1 MNPILIPKAAQK
13 INLNWDF
20 LTRMNNALE
29 SNALLPKSANRP
41 EQEIRRPV
49 RELPAEIARKI
60 AAGEVIDRPAAIVRE
75 LLDNAVDAGAKN
87 ISVEIEGG
95 GIEKIRV
102 LDDGSGM
109 TKDDIEHCARPHA
122 TSKISQEIDL
132 LNISTLGFRGEALAS
147 IAAVSRL
154 SIMSARDGEAW
165 KLRAGLAQKNI
176 VEAAN
181 LHTGTIVV
189 SESLFEDVPARR
201 HFLKRPASEGAACRQ
216 TFIEK
221 ASPRTDIAFRYTQ
234 DGALKL
240 DLPLGQT
247 PQERFTQSIQAGI
260 EPRLLFEVSASDT
273 LEGKWKFSLV
283 IGEPSV
289 FRSDR
294 KYIYIYVNGRKIS
307 EYALLQA
314 IEYGAEGFFP
324 NGTHPCAVLF
334 LDIVPSL
341 VDFNIHPAK
350 KEARFKDISPIHHAL
365 SGAVRQFFHHSA
377 VKSVRDQKPREAFN
391 FIDAEGFLKNDNSR
405 RPAQNVYEHS
415 GRGASFFDAQSFA
428 GESAKKHHE
437 FIRDSFL
444 QKRDSAAAEPWRAAP
459 RGDFRYAGSAFG
471 VFIIIEKDDALYFI
485 DHHAAHEKILYD
497 QFIAARGQKQPLL
510 VPYVLET
517 ESADQDR
524 YLESI
529 KEAMS
534 DAGFDVEC
542 RAEGRWEIF
551 SVPVLWQGGEEDL
564 RQDILEKHLE
574 PDEVLSR
581 FAAACACR
589 KAIKEGDFIDSD
601 SACFIAR
608 EAFAM
613 ENPRCPHGRPL
624 WFELQKKS
632 LYGAVM
638 RT

>member
-1 MNPILIPKAAQK
+1 MISVPEFSAALQT
-13 INLNWDF
+13 NVEH
-20 LTRMNNALE
+20 TAAEAL
-29 SNALLPKSANRP
+29 
-41 EQEIRRPV
+41 RRPV
-49 RELPAEIARKI
+49 RELPSEIARKI

-75 LLDNAVDAGAKN
+75 LLDNAVDAGAAN

-109 TKDDIEHCARPHA
+109 TRDDLEHCARPHA
-122 TSKISQEIDL
+122 TSKISREIDL

-154 SIMSARDGEAW
+154 CITSARDGEAW
-165 KLRAGLAQKNI
+165 QLRAGLTQKNI
-176 VEAAN
+176 VEPAN
-181 LHTGTIVV
+181 LYRGTIVQ

-201 HFLKRPASEGAACRQ
+201 HFLKRPASEAVMCRQ

-221 ASPRTDIAFRYTQ
+221 AIPRTDIAFRYTQ

-240 DLPLGQT
+240 DLPAGQS
-247 PQERFTQSIQAGI
+247 PQERFTQALQAGI
-260 EPRLLFEVSASDT
+260 DPRLLFEVSAGDT
-273 LEGKWKFSLV
+273 RENKWKFSLI
-283 IGEPSV
+283 IGEPAV

-294 KYIYIYVNGRKIS
+294 KYIYIYTNGRKIN
-307 EYALLQA
+307 EYALIQA

-334 LDIVPSL
+334 LEIDPSL

-365 SGAVRQFFHHSA
+365 SGVVRQFFHHAA
-377 VKSVRDQKPREAFN
+377 VKSVRTSEPGKAFN
-391 FIDAEGFLKNDNSR
+391 FIDAAGFLRAEKPHS
-405 RPAQNVYEHS
+405 PAQTYQRYTTHDE
-415 GRGASFFDAQSFA
+415 RGAEMLLSQSPRGDAA
-428 GESAKKHHE
+428 AEMPRA

-444 QKRDSAAAEPWRAAP
+444 PPRDSETAEEQRH
-459 RGDFRYAGSAFG
+459 GDFKYAGSAFG
-471 VFIIIEKDDALYFI
+471 VFIIVEKEDALYFI
-485 DHHAAHEKILYD
+485 DQHAAHEKILYE
-497 QFIAARGQKQPLL
+497 QFIAARGQKQRLL
-510 VPYVLET
+510 VPYVIET
-517 ESADQDR
+517 ASADEDR

-529 KEAMS
+529 QDAM
-534 DAGFDVEC
+534 DGAGFE
-542 RAEGRWEIF
+542 AAYGGEGRWEIL

-564 RQDILEKHLE
+564 RADILEKHLE
-574 PDEVLSR
+574 PNEVLSR
-581 FAAACACR
+581 FAATCACR
-589 KAIKEGDFIDSD
+589 KAVKEGDFIDSD

-608 EAFAM
+608 EAFAL

-624 WFELQKKS
+624 WFALEKNS

>member
-1 MNPILIPKAAQK
+1 MTSVPEFSAASQ
-13 INLNWDF
+13 NSAQTTD
-20 LTRMNNALE
+20 RE
-29 SNALLPKSANRP
+29 LP
-41 EQEIRRPV
+41 RRPV
-49 RELPAEIARKI
+49 RELPPEIARKI

-102 LDDGSGM
+102 LDDGGGM
-109 TKDDIEHCARPHA
+109 TKDDLEHCARPHA
-122 TSKISQEIDL
+122 TSKISREIDL
-132 LNISTLGFRGEALAS
+132 LNISKLGFRGEALAS

-154 SIMSARDGEAW
+154 CITSARDGEAW
-165 KLRAGLAQKNI
+165 QLRAGLTHKNI
-176 VEAAN
+176 VEPAN
-181 LHTGTIVV
+181 LHKGTIVQ

-201 HFLKRPASEGAACRQ
+201 HFLKRPASEAAMCKQ

-221 ASPRTDIAFRYTQ
+221 AIPRTDIAFRYTQ

-240 DLPLGQT
+240 DLPAGQT
-247 PQERFTQSIQAGI
+247 PQERFTQALQAGI
-260 EPRLLFEVSASDT
+260 EPCLLFEVSAGDAR
-273 LEGKWKFSLV
+273 ENKWKFSLI

-294 KYIYIYVNGRKIS
+294 KHIYIYTNGRKIN
-307 EYALLQA
+307 EYALMQA

-334 LDIVPSL
+334 LEIDPAL

-350 KEARFKDISPIHHAL
+350 KEARFKDISPIHRAL
-365 SGAVRQFFHHSA
+365 SGTVRQFFHHAA
-377 VKSVRDQKPREAFN
+377 VKGVRANAPRESFN
-391 FIDAEGFLKNDNSR
+391 FIDAAGFLRSEKPHF
-405 RPAQNVYEHS
+405 PAQTHS
-415 GRGASFFDAQSFA
+415 AHSERGAALFSVPGPRGDAATKPQ
-428 GESAKKHHE
+428 E

-444 QKRDSAAAEPWRAAP
+444 PPRDSAAAEESRQS
-459 RGDFRYAGSAFG
+459 DFKYAGSAFG
-471 VFIIIEKDDALYFI
+471 VFIIVEKENALYFI
-485 DHHAAHEKILYD
+485 DQHAAHEKILYE
-497 QFIAARGQKQPLL
+497 QFIAARGQKQRLL
-510 VPYVLET
+510 VPYIIET
-517 ESADQDR
+517 ASADQDR

-529 KEAMS
+529 KDAMS
-534 DAGFDVEC
+534 NAGFEVEC
-542 RAEGRWEIF
+542 GGEGRWEIL
-551 SVPVLWQGGEEDL
+551 SVPVLWHGSEEDL
-564 RQDILEKHLE
+564 RADILEKHLE

-581 FAAACACR
+581 FAAMCACR

-608 EAFAM
+608 EAFAL

-624 WFELQKKS
+624 WFALEKNS